1 MTLNFFLQANSLD
14 EGFNQT
20 LQTMLVN
27 FVSNKKKVL
36 E

>member
-1 MTLNFFLQANSLD
+1 MTLNFFLQVNSLD

-27 FVSNKKKVL
+27 FVSNKKK